1 MTENYDIERLNFLIV
16 DDNKHMTMLVKNL
29 IHALGSRNVS
39 EANDAAEAFTEL
51 THFPADII
59 IVDYQ
64 MQPLDGLDFVRL
76 VRTGSDSPNPYVPII
91 MLTGHTEMSKVMNAR
106 DAGVNEFLA
115 KPLSARS
122 LYVRIQ
128 KIISQPREF
137 VKTRIFFGP
146 DRRRIDKNWDA
157 PERRKNPPILA
168 TPNAAAAEAA
178 GEAAAPDVTVA
189 ANADEEAGLSQAELD
204 ALFD

>member
-1 MTENYDIERLNFLIV
+1 MDDQYNIERLNFLIV

-91 MLTGHTEMSKVMNAR
+91 MLSGHTEMKKIMEAR
-106 DAGVNEFLA
+106 DAGAHEYLA
-115 KPLSARS
+115 KPISARS
-122 LYVRIQ
+122 LYARINS
-128 KIISQPREF
+128 IISRPREF
-137 VKTRIFFGP
+137 IKTKTFFGP
-146 DRRRIDKNWDA
+146 DRRRRAVSFNGSDRRVADA
-157 PERRKNPPILA
+157 SAAAPG
-168 TPNAAAAEAA
+168 AAAASAPAMADA
-178 GEAAAPDVTVA
+178 GED
-189 ANADEEAGLSQAELD
+189 AGLSQDELD

>member
-1 MTENYDIERLNFLIV
+1 MDDQYDIERLNFLIV

-91 MLTGHTEMSKVMNAR
+91 MLTGHTEMSKVLNAR

-122 LYVRIQ
+122 LYARIQ

-137 VKTRIFFGP
+137 VKTRTFFGP
-146 DRRRIDKNWDA
+146 DRRRVTKNWDA
-157 PERRKNPPILA
+157 PERRKNPPSPA
-168 TPNAAAAEAA
+168 TAEAAAAEA
-178 GEAAAPDVTVA
+178 EAATPDVTIA
-189 ANADEEAGLSQAELD
+189 AGTNEEAGLSQSELD

>member
-1 MTENYDIERLNFLIV
+1 LDDQYDIERLNFLIV

-91 MLTGHTEMSKVMNAR
+91 MLTGHTEMSKVLNAR

-122 LYVRIQ
+122 LYARIQ

-137 VKTRIFFGP
+137 VKTRTFFGP
-146 DRRRIDKNWDA
+146 DRRRVTKNWDA
-157 PERRKNPPILA
+157 PERRKNPPSPA
-168 TPNAAAAEAA
+168 TAEAAAAEA
-178 GEAAAPDVTVA
+178 EAATPDVTIA
-189 ANADEEAGLSQAELD
+189 AGTNEEAGLSQSELD

>member
-1 MTENYDIERLNFLIV
+1 MDDQYNIERLNFLIV

-76 VRTGSDSPNPYVPII
+76 VRTGSDSPNPFVPII
-91 MLTGHTEMSKVMNAR
+91 MLSGHTEMKKIMEAR
-106 DAGVNEFLA
+106 DAGAHEYLA
-115 KPLSARS
+115 KPISARS
-122 LYVRIQ
+122 LYARINS
-128 KIISQPREF
+128 IISRPREF
-137 VKTRIFFGP
+137 IKTKTFFGP
-146 DRRRIDKNWDA
+146 DRRRRAVSFNGSDRRVADA
-157 PERRKNPPILA
+157 SAAAPG
-168 TPNAAAAEAA
+168 AAAASAPAMADA
-178 GEAAAPDVTVA
+178 GED
-189 ANADEEAGLSQAELD
+189 AGLSQDELD

>member
-1 MTENYDIERLNFLIV
+1 MNENYNIEQLHFLVV
-16 DDNKHMTMLVKNL
+16 DDNKHMSMLVKNL
-29 IHALGSRNVS
+29 LHALGSRQVA
-39 EANDAAEAFTEL
+39 EANDAADAFAEL

-59 IVDYQ
+59 ITDYH

-115 KPLSARS
+115 KPLSATA
-122 LYVRIQ
+122 LYARIQ
-128 KIISQPREF
+128 KIITHPREF
-137 VKTRIFFGP
+137 VKTRIYFGP
-146 DRRRIDKNWDA
+146 DRRRINKKWDTS
-157 PERRKNPPILA
+157 ERRKNPPSPA
-168 TPNAAAAEAA
+168 TAATAAAEVAS
-178 GEAAAPDVTVA
+178 AAAPNVTA
-189 ANADEEAGLSQAELD
+189 AADADEEAGLSQSELD

>member
-91 MLTGHTEMSKVMNAR
+91 MLTGHTEMSKVLNAR

-122 LYVRIQ
+122 LYARIQ

-137 VKTRIFFGP
+137 VKTRTFFGP
-146 DRRRIDKNWDA
+146 DRRRVTKNWDA
-157 PERRKNPPILA
+157 PERRKNPPSPA
-168 TPNAAAAEAA
+168 TAEAAAAEA
-178 GEAAAPDVTVA
+178 EAATPDVTIA
-189 ANADEEAGLSQAELD
+189 AGTNEEAGLSQSELD